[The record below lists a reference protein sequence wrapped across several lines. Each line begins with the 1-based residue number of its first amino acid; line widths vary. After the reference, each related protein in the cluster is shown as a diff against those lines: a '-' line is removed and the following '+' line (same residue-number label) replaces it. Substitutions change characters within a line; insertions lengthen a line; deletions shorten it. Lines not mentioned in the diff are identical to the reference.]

1 MEVLSSK
8 FPVICD
14 IVLSNLDDQSLT
26 RCKVTSREM
35 CHYLDQGNLLE
46 GIDNCSG
53 MARSVAKK
61 SFKTLENKLCPK
73 SDNLQYNTLV
83 CWDK

>member
-35 CHYLDQGNLLE
+35 CHYLDRGNLLE
-46 GIDNCSG
+46 GIDNKPWQLFGYGSICG
-53 MARSVAKK
+53 KK
-61 SFKTLENKLCPK
+61 EFQDFGQQALPK
-73 SDNLQYNTLV
+73 IRQSTI
-83 CWDK
+83 